1 MKYIIYTY
9 SDLTL
14 PVFIEYNGTTMRVSE
29 FLQNIGFSA
38 GYGAFLVTT
47 QTPIGNLMNY
57 MPVYGGNYTFL
68 VEGEEVE
75 LRGEAEILRDFG
87 SVQAFLTEVAYQ
99 SVSDPSSFNIQ
110 PSSVVSQ
117 QILPLIMNKV
127 NSGRPV
133 VREPEKKS
141 KPKPQPVK
149 QEVKQEVQQPV
160 KQVEPEPVQQVIET
174 VPAQVSLSFDTSTK
188 VETEVNATE
197 RYNEVLEVVSIS
209 PSDGVSKDTSLD
221 TPKPEET
228 VEITLPE
235 EVEQKEHSKI
245 SITTPEETVC
255 ITNDGQF
262 KESKIV
268 ITADTIDREV
278 LRSVINMN
286 GSFKVFMKKDNSTL
300 EEIEREVIAKKLELM
315 EKFMTDS
322 INEAEVLEIEDR
334 RQQKESAEKEELIKA
349 MQTETPKEEPVV
361 EATQEEIES
370 PQEPQQEELFFGEDT
385 TILEPPIIPITSA
398 EVTSVEQEKFNILD
412 FIANGSEACK
422 GKTFEEQL
430 GLIEMIPTDC
440 KISSNIY
447 NHYSNSKGEYLV
459 SVLEDNEINNLVTVE
474 SEDKSYRI
482 VGNYAIPDAIL
493 TDPIN
498 LYQDGL
504 REHKTLRL
512 PDTPVIFGDVT
523 IFPMSTKVPLGIIEP
538 TINAIIS
545 SQTTPIDLRDSRL
558 LNGAYQVME
567 DVIPDFKRWVN
578 VLPSDTISLMLCI
591 ELPEEYKHNIYYR
604 YVYARLWN
612 EIQTSKHRKNV
623 VIENLQEH
631 LSMVMHWIN
640 RDYLEAYILMLEGF
654 KRKLEEEDDTEFDE
668 DESKRRVQ
676 TDDIEI
682 EYFES
687 SFRVASKWI
696 AEKLFSR
703 YKGINESIKAIKE
716 GTVLDASEIGLDEIN
731 IYVSDSKLKMESFDT
746 EVSMAVIGRIK
757 DMHRMSKMFTDDYP
771 TQDIPHMSYNEG
783 LAKLRTEK
791 DFIEELSRFQIVR
804 AKEPEK
810 FVFEAP
816 LYTRVFSATNPNNI
830 AGLRV
835 GMLFREMN
843 NPGKYHIVSLKGQH
857 LSKYNKDFV
866 FMSGNRAITE
876 DVIVTNGG
884 TYKLNITL
892 FCDKSNVTPECKFI
906 GSASKIIATVEPC
919 NKEEVDIVK
928 VFENFEQRLRGNKN
942 ITDVE
947 IHM

>member
-1 MKYIIYTY
+1 MYHTILNKEEKMKYIIYTY

-75 LRGEAEILRDFG
+75 LRGETEILRDFG

-133 VREPEKKS
+133 VRETEKKS

-149 QEVKQEVQQPV
+149 QVEVQQPV
-160 KQVEPEPVQQVIET
+160 NQVEPEPVQQVIEI
-174 VPAQVSLSFDTSTK
+174 VPAQDSLSFDTHTK

-221 TPKPEET
+221 TPKPDET

-255 ITNDGQF
+255 ITNDDQF

-268 ITADTIDREV
+268 ITADSIDREV

-322 INEAEVLEIEDR
+322 INEAEILEIEDK

-349 MQTETPKEEPVV
+349 MQAETPEEEPVDA
-361 EATQEEIES
+361 ATQEEVES
-370 PQEPQQEELFFGEDT
+370 PQEPQQEELLFGEDT
-385 TILEPPIIPITSA
+385 TILEPQTIPITST
-398 EVTSVEQEKFNILD
+398 EVITEGQEKFNILD

-430 GLIEMIPTDC
+430 GLIEIIPTDC

-447 NHYSNSKGEYLV
+447 NHYSNSKGDYLV

-523 IFPMSTKVPLGIIEP
+523 ISPMSTKVPLGIIEP

-612 EIQTSKHRKNV
+612 EIQSSKHRKNV

-640 RDYLEAYILMLEGF
+640 RD
-654 KRKLEEEDDTEFDE
+654 
-668 DESKRRVQ
+668 
-676 TDDIEI
+676 
-682 EYFES
+682 
-687 SFRVASKWI
+687 
-696 AEKLFSR
+696 
-703 YKGINESIKAIKE
+703 
-716 GTVLDASEIGLDEIN
+716 
-731 IYVSDSKLKMESFDT
+731 
-746 EVSMAVIGRIK
+746 
-757 DMHRMSKMFTDDYP
+757 
-771 TQDIPHMSYNEG
+771 
-783 LAKLRTEK
+783 
-791 DFIEELSRFQIVR
+791 
-804 AKEPEK
+804 
-810 FVFEAP
+810 
-816 LYTRVFSATNPNNI
+816 
-830 AGLRV
+830 
-835 GMLFREMN
+835 
-843 NPGKYHIVSLKGQH
+843 
-857 LSKYNKDFV
+857 
-866 FMSGNRAITE
+866 
-876 DVIVTNGG
+876 
-884 TYKLNITL
+884 
-892 FCDKSNVTPECKFI
+892 
-906 GSASKIIATVEPC
+906 
-919 NKEEVDIVK
+919 
-928 VFENFEQRLRGNKN
+928 
-942 ITDVE
+942 
-947 IHM
+947 